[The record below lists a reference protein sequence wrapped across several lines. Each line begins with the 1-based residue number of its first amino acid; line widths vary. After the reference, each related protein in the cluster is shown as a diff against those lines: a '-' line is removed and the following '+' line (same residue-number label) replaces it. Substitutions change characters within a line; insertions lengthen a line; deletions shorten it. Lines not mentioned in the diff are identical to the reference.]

1 MAPSL
6 RISHLNNSTEDAQ
19 APYLRAVTTP
29 TRDQIR
35 ERINQF
41 TSIPSA
47 ARAVLIEV
55 CTLVELGGKGRCF
68 ASNKLLAERACC
80 AEMTVSKHLQSLFKS
95 GLLSKTYL
103 NNDHS
108 KRDLIPSNDLIAAYR
123 TEGGLSG
130 VLNGV
135 KWGTERGLSR
145 VRKGVKRGAYQIE
158 NTKEGN
164 KEELLSSRVAELQSA
179 LDAAT
184 AAHQKK
190 EAESAAEIEK
200 LNLRI
205 ENSILKF
212 KTQETELAG
221 LRSQSLAIVQAKPVK
236 PPRQKSPLHAF
247 AESPY
252 ALVASVET
260 ALAGTDYE
268 HADIPYYH
276 EVIHNWAVSKG
287 ERRADWLGTIR
298 NAIIKDSKEGK
309 LKLNPN
315 SQLIPTE
322 HDKQQ
327 QSARAQQLGLYDPA
341 KRQAARELLSA
352 YRAGQ

>member
-1 MAPSL
+1 MNPSL
-6 RISHLNNSTEDAQ
+6 RISHLSTTTEDAP

-35 ERINQF
+35 ERINKF

-80 AEMTVSKHLQSLFKS
+80 AEMTVSKHLQSLFQS

-108 KRDLIPSNDLIAAYR
+108 KRDLIPSADLIAAYR

-164 KEELLSSRVAELQSA
+164 KEELLSSMVAELQSA
-179 LDAAT
+179 LDAAN
-184 AAHQKK
+184 AAHQEK
-190 EAESAAEIEK
+190 EAESA
-200 LNLRI
+200 LRI
-205 ENSILKF
+205 EGLEKRIENGILKF
-212 KTQETELAG
+212 KAQELELAG
-221 LRSQSLAIVQAKPVK
+221 LRTTALAIVPAKPAK
-236 PPRQKSPLHAF
+236 APRPKAALHSF
-247 AESPY
+247 ADSPY
-252 ALVASVET
+252 ALVATVEA

-268 HADIPYYH
+268 HADIAYYH
-276 EVIHNWAVSKG
+276 EVIYNWATSKG

-298 NAIIKDSKEGK
+298 NAIIKDSKENK
-309 LKLNPN
+309 LKLNAN
-315 SQLIPTE
+315 SQLIPSQ

-327 QSARAQQLGLYDPA
+327 QSARAQQLGLVDTQQLGRA
-341 KRQAARELLSA
+341 LA
-352 YRAGQ
+352 YCKSVGLD